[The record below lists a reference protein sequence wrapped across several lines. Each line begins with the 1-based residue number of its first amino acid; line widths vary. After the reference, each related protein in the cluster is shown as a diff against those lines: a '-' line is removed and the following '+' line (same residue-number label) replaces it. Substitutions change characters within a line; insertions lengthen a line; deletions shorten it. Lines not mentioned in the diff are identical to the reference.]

1 VTVQTAVVRARK
13 AGQAIVKEAKRR
25 GVEAVVLA
33 AEEPTRVGG
42 GLRYG
47 GKPGLHDTSVG
58 ETTRYVINR
67 ATCRVILTAPP
78 AAKTLDPM
86 GPVPTDAPV
95 PLGHAT
101 SMSQVDTGR

>member
-1 VTVQTAVVRARK
+1 M
-13 AGQAIVKEAKRR
+13 
-25 GVEAVVLA
+25 
-33 AEEPTRVGG
+33 
-42 GLRYG
+42 
-47 GKPGLHDTSVG
+47 G
-58 ETTRYVINR
+58 ETTRYVINK